1 MINLLIAMCETR
13 IGDCGDFMKVFK
25 MPQMDKSEY
34 DMLVKEEHICRIAF
48 KGESHPYIA
57 PFLYIFDGKFMYFL
71 STKYGKK
78 LQHFRRNPFVTVEVE
93 KYTPDLSNFA
103 FVAIPGRLE
112 EVQDPEIKNAVRK
125 KFVEMIERKSLSS
138 NVLSALGYSPDE
150 PIDSLL
156 TEERNSVWKLA
167 GVNSGE
173 ILGLKH
179 SDGAT
184 VSMNA

>member
-1 MINLLIAMCETR
+1 MII
-13 IGDCGDFMKVFK
+13 FK
-25 MPQMDKSEY
+25 MPSMKKSEY
-34 DMLVKEEHICRIAF
+34 DTLIEEEHICRIAF

-78 LQHFRRNPFVTVEVE
+78 LQHFKQNPSVTVEVE

-103 FVAIPGRLE
+103 FVALSGRLE
-112 EVQDPEIKNAVRK
+112 EVLDPEIKNIVRQ
-125 KFVEMIERKSLSS
+125 KFVGMIKKKNLSS
-138 NVLSALGYSPDE
+138 NVLSALGHSPDE
-150 PIDSLL
+150 PIEALL

-167 GVNSGE
+167 DVNAGD

-179 SDGAT
+179 SGGP
-184 VSMNA
+184 